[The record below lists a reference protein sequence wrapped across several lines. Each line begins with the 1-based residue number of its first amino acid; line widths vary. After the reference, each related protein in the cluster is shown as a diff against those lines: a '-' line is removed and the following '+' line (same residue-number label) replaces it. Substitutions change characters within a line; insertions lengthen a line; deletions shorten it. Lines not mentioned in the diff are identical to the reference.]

1 MKKTIDDF
9 INPKNDSNGLLICD
23 MPTGFG
29 KTYTA
34 ARSMENYINNLE
46 GDKKIFFITNLKKN
60 FPEKDL
66 KNAYEDNGKAELY
79 DKDVLVVKSNFDYI
93 YDNLLHTE
101 ISEKHKFNSYYD
113 LYKKVELLLE
123 IDKKK
128 DNTLKAIRNEIIEN
142 IRKNLEPAF
151 RNDISKFLKDKYPN
165 ANLRR
170 EAIRNNN
177 DLKWIGKIYP
187 TVFMNDYKVYLL
199 TIDKFL
205 VKNSV
210 IVEPSYNFMD
220 SKIIENSIIFIDEFD
235 AGKDVIEK
243 NIIKKATSSRE
254 DYIKLFLVIYRSFNS
269 HVFSKD
275 VLNLSDENKGEK
287 TYKYTFNE
295 LKKEANEIFKNFKLQ
310 FNYKTHGDG
319 INKKQSF
326 LFNDSAYHTM
336 LRNNCHFIRASV
348 EEVNNRVSIY
358 FENKDEYYSNKKED
372 DIIVYSLVRQIT
384 SFLNRFKIMIL
395 SLGNELS
402 KYINNNRGNKED
414 EFTVE
419 NAIKTIC
426 SEFHLSKTQT
436 SVLMNDMCDHNIKKS
451 DSYELIPD
459 MSFYNNGFKYFEF
472 NDSDEHYN
480 ETVFNFVNIYDTPEK
495 IIAYLSSIA
504 KVIGISATARIKT
517 VTGNYDLDYLEGILK
532 DKFKVMSD
540 DTYSEIRKE
549 LNEIWKAYDSG
560 EVIVNT
566 NIINFNK
573 GDMELLERLQEIFE
587 DKKVAKIYAN
597 RIARLCGGED
607 KSDYLSKRYCNILA
621 AIKEFVTHDD
631 IKSFLCLNMMLPK
644 INLDT
649 FSLEIF
655 KNSIKDLASIFK
667 KNITSDEL
675 VVLRSEN
682 FDSDKEEILNRLSL
696 GEKIFIMSSYKTI
709 GAGQNL
715 QYKYPNL
722 EGLVQLAQG
731 STKEDGRIKSKDID
745 AIFLGDITNISV
757 NLSKGEKINDE
768 TLLKHFFQIE
778 YLYESGEINYSK
790 LDSLIKGG
798 FDKYYSDN
806 FGNEVYSSIR
816 NTNSIRRNVT
826 RDVMQALGRMSR
838 TFIKNKNIYIYSV
851 EELLEKVD
859 VYCLSDKILTPE
871 MKSFISLV
879 NKMGYKHNEDEKII
893 LNRAEKKSSKGKTY
907 IFRILSRCWSQQG
920 MKLWKDLRECVLKY
934 PTADNDVY
942 SNDNIIQNLYISSYD
957 NINSYLYSEKGD
969 FSDTLIEFFADKEQF
984 AQSSR
989 CKDRYIAQVSD
1000 SSARLG
1006 QILNY
1011 RGLEEY
1017 FQSMGYATAFNKNKY
1032 ILSPVLFNNIYKG
1045 ALGEVAGK
1053 FILEQELGVKL
1064 NEIEDENR
1072 FEFFDFEI
1080 TKDVYVDFKH
1090 WKFNYMEENS
1100 REKAKKEI
1108 ENKLN
1113 QINGKKVYI
1122 INIISDGKFSIHKQ
1136 KDGRIIEIPCLINSN
1151 GEINQEALSILKG
1164 EFQNDNYK

>member
-9 INPKNDSNGLLICD
+9 INPKNNSNGLLISD

-34 ARSMENYINNLE
+34 ARSIENYVNNLD
-46 GDKKIFFITNLKKN
+46 GDRKIFFITTLKKN

-66 KNAYEDNGKAELY
+66 KNAYEDNGKLELY

-93 YDNLLHTE
+93 YDNLIGTE
-101 ISEKHKFNSYYD
+101 VSEKYKLNSYYD
-113 LYKKVELLLE
+113 LYRKVELLSE

-128 DNTLKAIRNEIIEN
+128 DNTIKVIRNEVVEN

-151 RNDISKFLKDKYPN
+151 RNDISKILKDKYPN

-177 DLKWIGKIYP
+177 ELKWIGKIYP
-187 TVFMNDYKVYLL
+187 TVFMNDYKIYLL

-210 IVEPSYNFMD
+210 IVEPSYYFTD

-243 NIIKKATSSRE
+243 NIITRAISSRE
-254 DYIKLFLVIYRSFNS
+254 DYIKLFLVIYKSFNS
-269 HVFSKD
+269 HVFSKSI
-275 VLNLSDENKGEK
+275 LNLYSEIEMPK

-310 FNYKTHGDG
+310 FNYKTYGDG

-326 LFNDSAYHTM
+326 LFNDSSYHTM
-336 LRNNCHFIRASV
+336 LRNNCNFIRASV
-348 EEVNNRVSIY
+348 EEVNNRVAIY
-358 FENKDEYYSNKKED
+358 FENKDEYYSNKKDD

-384 SFLNRFKIMIL
+384 SFLNRFRIMLL

-402 KYINNNRGNKED
+402 KSINNNRENKED
-414 EFTVE
+414 EFTIE

-426 SEFHLSKTQT
+426 SEFHLSETQR
-436 SVLMNDMCDHNIKKS
+436 SILMNDMCDHNIKKS
-451 DSYELIPD
+451 DLDELIPD

-480 ETVFNFVNIYDTPEK
+480 ETIFNFVNIYDTPEK
-495 IIAYLSSIA
+495 IIAYLSSVA

-517 VTGNYDLDYLEGILK
+517 VTGNYDLDYLESVLK
-532 DKFKVMSD
+532 DNFKVMSD
-540 DTYSEIRKE
+540 ETYSEIRKE

-560 EVIVNT
+560 DVIVNT

-573 GDMELLERLQEIFE
+573 GDMELVERLEEIFE
-587 DKKVAKIYAN
+587 DKKIANRYAN
-597 RIARLCGGED
+597 KIVRLCGGED
-607 KSDYLSKRYCNILA
+607 KLDYLSRRYCNILSV
-621 AIKEFVTHDD
+621 IKEFIIHDD
-631 IKSFLCLNMMLPK
+631 IKSFLCLNMMLP
-644 INLDT
+644 NTNSDT
-649 FSLEIF
+649 FNLEIF
-655 KNSIKDLASIFK
+655 NDSMNDLARIFK

-675 VVLRSEN
+675 VVLKSEN

-696 GEKIFIMSSYKTI
+696 GEKKFIMSSYKTI

-731 STKEDGRIKSKDID
+731 STKEDGRIKNKDID
-745 AIFLGDITNISV
+745 AIFLGDITNIAV
-757 NLSKGEKINDE
+757 NLSKNEKINDDI
-768 TLLKHFFQIE
+768 LLKHFFQIE
-778 YLYESGEINYSK
+778 YLYESNEINYSK
-790 LDSLIKGG
+790 LDLLIKSG
-798 FDKYYSDN
+798 FDKY
-806 FGNEVYSSIR
+806 SSNDFENQVFSNIR

-838 TFIKNKNIYIYSV
+838 TFIKNKNIYIYVV
-851 EELLEKVD
+851 EELLGKVD
-859 VYCLSDKILTPE
+859 VDCLGDKILTPE
-871 MKSFISLV
+871 MKSFVEIV
-879 NKMGYKHNEDEKII
+879 NRMGYKHNEDEKII
-893 LNRAEKKSSKGKTY
+893 LNRAEKKASKGKTY
-907 IFRILSRCWSQQG
+907 IMGVLSRGWSQQS
-920 MKLWKDLRECVLKY
+920 MQLWKRLRECVLKY
-934 PTADNDVY
+934 PTADREVYFNNDIVKH
-942 SNDNIIQNLYISSYD
+942 LYISTYD
-957 NINSYLYSEKGD
+957 NIDNYLYAQKGD
-969 FSDTLIEFFADKEQF
+969 FSDTLIEFFTDKEQF

-989 CKDRYIAQVSD
+989 CKDRYIAQVGEI
-1000 SSARLG
+1000 SARLR

-1017 FQSMGYATAFNKNKY
+1017 FCNMGYATAFNKNKY

-1053 FILEQELGVKL
+1053 FILEKELGVRL

-1080 TKDVYVDFKH
+1080 SKDVYVDFKH
-1090 WKFNYMEENS
+1090 WKFNYTEENS

-1108 ENKLN
+1108 ESKLN

-1136 KDGRIIEIPCLINSN
+1136 RDGKIIEIPFLINSS
-1151 GEINQEALSILKG
+1151 GEVNYEALRVLEG